1 MIKVVLYNKSDSFL
15 AISDKY
21 LIFAYMLTK
30 NDYLSDQEIVEGL
43 IARDNDITREF
54 FWKKCAGIFNHI
66 IYNLYDLHPQKNLLR
81 DDLIQRLYSYLLDND
96 AHVLR
101 GFKFRCSLLTWLR
114 QVAYR
119 FFERELSKAKM
130 EKEAEAKVVAN
141 FDDDLILHNKTEEI
155 REMVRRV
162 LDAMPNQE
170 MAYILRR
177 KFLDGCEFDSLAF
190 ELGKTK
196 ANIYVIKQRAVEMF
210 KDTYY
215 KLEINDYAKI

>member
-1 MIKVVLYNKSDSFL
+1 MIAFHIISDSFL
-15 AISDKY
+15 AISDIFC
-21 LIFAYMLTK
+21 IFAPMDAKK
-30 NDYLSDQEIVEGL
+30 NYLSDQEIVEGL

-54 FWKKCAGIFNHI
+54 FWKKCSGIFNHI
-66 IYNLYDLHPQKNLLR
+66 IYNLYDLHPQKNILR
-81 DDLIQRLYSYLLDND
+81 DDLIQRLYSYLMDDD

-141 FDDDLILHNKTEEI
+141 FDDDLVLDNKIEET